1 MSMRF
6 KVRCSA
12 CQEKFST
19 TIWPPKA
26 CPNCG
31 VTNDDPD
38 DDDTICMPSIRS
50 MRMASTD
57 KVYRDMERA
66 SEERVHQAAAMAG
79 VEPSEM
85 SSLKITNLNDRRDA
99 EIAAMPVNNE
109 VSRQIEQQGPWGF
122 QANASAF
129 TGSVA
134 SGAVVVGG
142 KPTGQFVEPR
152 KGARTLNLIKAGHQQ
167 P

>member
-1 MSMRF
+1 MRF

-12 CQEKFST
+12 CQEKFSS

-31 VTNDDPD
+31 VTNDDLD
-38 DDDTICMPSIRS
+38 DNDEICMPSIRS
-50 MRMASTD
+50 MRMATTD

-66 SEERVHQAAAMAG
+66 SEERVHKAAEMAG
-79 VEPSEM
+79 VPASEM
-85 SSLKITNLNDRRDA
+85 ADLKITNLNDRRDA
-99 EIAAMPVNNE
+99 EIAAMPVKNE
-109 VSRQIEQQGPWGF
+109 VSQALEQKGPWGF

-152 KGARTLNLIKAGHQQ
+152 KGMRTLNLIKDGHQS
-167 P
+167 

>member
-1 MSMRF
+1 MRF

-12 CQEKFST
+12 CQEKFSS

-57 KVYRDMERA
+57 KVYRDMEKA
-66 SEERVHQAAAMAG
+66 SEQRVYQAAAMAN
-79 VEPSEM
+79 VDPSEM

-99 EIAAMPVNNE
+99 ETAAMPVKNIVTQQMDYIN
-109 VSRQIEQQGPWGF
+109 SRGGNMGWTDGAGHKE
-122 QANASAF
+122 A
-129 TGSVA
+129 VR
-134 SGAVVVGG
+134 SGAVIVNGRA
-142 KPTGQFVEPR
+142 TGETVEPQ
-152 KGARTLNLIKAGHQQ
+152 KGIRTLANLKDRYTQ
-167 P
+167 